1 LSSTAARIAD
11 MGLLEHLGAS
21 SSWST
26 MPKPDAVWKPPMVF
40 CARASWMP
48 WSSATDE
55 STEDFFVLLLKW
67 MGVWFVLW
75 YVFAGLVHVFVMPR
89 LPESSK
95 PHENKTVYVS
105 QKFVAE
111 IKSVAVSLLAN
122 VGVFQMWGQAGV
134 DLYAPNVYAEFAGI
148 LFTSFEGVD
157 LVLGSLHGFMDAVYV
172 AHHAIHIALGLII
185 RGNCTLGFP
194 AAILMSQD
202 AFCAPSESRLPL
214 KVQTTALVYQALAT
228 SNTIPPQETSSVF
241 LNYYLM
247 TRNRVAHWSVGAAQK
262 LFALA
267 FFAWRLGLN
276 TYGTVHFVR
285 YYRDD
290 LYGGLYSTAVVPWQ
304 MHAMAA
310 LLVAA
315 CILQWYWGAEIVK
328 MALRPPKPLKKKSP
342 E

>member
-1 LSSTAARIAD
+1 VLSSTAARIAD

-194 AAILMSQD
+194 AAILMSQ
-202 AFCAPSESRLPL
+202 
-214 KVQTTALVYQALAT
+214 
-228 SNTIPPQETSSVF
+228 ETSSVF